1 MRREFDLHRRTTKPK
16 SEPFSSTF
24 SSSHNFQH
32 SQFSLSLSQLHQTI
46 MFASNACRFA
56 ILSFL
61 SLSANA
67 ETIRGAQRE
76 LTSAVDLGDAEDYAI
91 LAKSG
96 ITNVI
101 PSEITGDIA
110 VSPIAATS
118 MTGFNLDYST
128 GDEESTSTQV
138 TGSVY
143 AASYG
148 GDTPSDLTLAVG
160 AMETAYGDASG
171 RPNEDAA
178 RVDLGKGIL
187 GGVNGGASAPLTP
200 GVYTFG
206 TSVSINGDIT
216 FSGSATDVFIIQITG
231 DLKQAAD
238 KNVLLTGG
246 AQQDNIFWQVAGA
259 VEVGA
264 DAHMEGVLLVKEAV
278 TFITGSSLN
287 GRVLT
292 QTACNL
298 QKAVI
303 NSNSA

>member
-1 MRREFDLHRRTTKPK
+1 
-16 SEPFSSTF
+16 
-24 SSSHNFQH
+24 
-32 SQFSLSLSQLHQTI
+32 

-178 RVDLGKGIL
+178 RVDLGKGNL
-187 GGVNGGASAPLTP
+187 GGAYGGASAPLTP

-206 TSVSINGDIT
+206 TSVSIDGDIT
-216 FSGSATDVFIIQITG
+216 FSAGSSTDVFIIQITG

-238 KNVLLTGG
+238 TRVLLTGG

-264 DAHMEGVLLVKEAV
+264 GAHMEGVLLVKEAV
-278 TFITGSSLN
+278 TFVTRSSLN